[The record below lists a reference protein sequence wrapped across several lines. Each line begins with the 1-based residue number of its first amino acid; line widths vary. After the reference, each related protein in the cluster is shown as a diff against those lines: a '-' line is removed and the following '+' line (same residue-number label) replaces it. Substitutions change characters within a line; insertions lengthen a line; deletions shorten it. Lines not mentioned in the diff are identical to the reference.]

1 MKYSITTS
9 PLVPVVITILL
20 IYQLYLVPLFIAGG
34 ISIYWIWSFIFIQ
47 KEKNL
52 LKEGIQYLMDSFGNI
67 RTPITSIHTPLK
79 TIYNDHCPE
88 NAKTELLLA
97 IRKID
102 CLNEHLTGLMNL
114 KQLFTHSGS
123 VDIAEYELGKFIR
136 NKVDSLREH
145 AINNQIKLEIKT
157 EFKYA
162 STWFDQSKVSPIID
176 KFIRNAIDHAG
187 QKQTI
192 ILAISINPQHWQ
204 IRITGYKS
212 RRLTQCYTYKKLQLL
227 KRGEELEYSFDKSIF
242 YKKLLRLCNGKI
254 LINHSQQSVL
264 LRFPLKYTHK
274 NMSEYTP
281 IQFTVNQEEKK
292 IDSLFCKETHKRK
305 SAKPTVLLADSN
317 ADFRSYLE
325 TRLSEHF
332 IVKSFDNGLE
342 ALKYI
347 REEYSDIVICDMMLH
362 GMYGNELSSRLKTS
376 GETSIIP
383 IILYGSYLDGKQQN
397 TREASLADV
406 FLHTPFHVE
415 DLKIEI
421 NVLIKN
427 SRFLRKSFL
436 QKIFGEQFLKIK
448 ENENLNE
455 DNYVFIDRVK
465 DYILKN
471 IDQENL
477 TIDEVASELYMSRTT
492 FFNKWKSLTGE
503 APKFFIYRIRME
515 KAREL
520 LESGKYSV
528 NVVPEMIGLKNLKNF
543 RHKYKEYFGITPSES
558 IIKKQ

>member
-20 IYQLYLVPLFIAGG
+20 IYQLYLVPLLIAGG

-79 TIYNDHCPE
+79 TIYNNHCPE

-212 RRLTQCYTYKKLQLL
+212 RRLTQCYTYKKL
-227 KRGEELEYSFDKSIF
+227 S
-242 YKKLLRLCNGKI
+242 
-254 LINHSQQSVL
+254 LIH
-264 LRFPLKYTHK
+264 
-274 NMSEYTP
+274 
-281 IQFTVNQEEKK
+281 I
-292 IDSLFCKETHKRK
+292 
-305 SAKPTVLLADSN
+305 
-317 ADFRSYLE
+317 
-325 TRLSEHF
+325 
-332 IVKSFDNGLE
+332 
-342 ALKYI
+342 
-347 REEYSDIVICDMMLH
+347 
-362 GMYGNELSSRLKTS
+362 
-376 GETSIIP
+376 
-383 IILYGSYLDGKQQN
+383 
-397 TREASLADV
+397 
-406 FLHTPFHVE
+406 
-415 DLKIEI
+415 
-421 NVLIKN
+421 
-427 SRFLRKSFL
+427 
-436 QKIFGEQFLKIK
+436 
-448 ENENLNE
+448 
-455 DNYVFIDRVK
+455 
-465 DYILKN
+465 
-471 IDQENL
+471 
-477 TIDEVASELYMSRTT
+477 
-492 FFNKWKSLTGE
+492 
-503 APKFFIYRIRME
+503 
-515 KAREL
+515 
-520 LESGKYSV
+520 
-528 NVVPEMIGLKNLKNF
+528 
-543 RHKYKEYFGITPSES
+543 
-558 IIKKQ
+558 

>member
-1 MKYSITTS
+1 
-9 PLVPVVITILL
+9 
-20 IYQLYLVPLFIAGG
+20 
-34 ISIYWIWSFIFIQ
+34 
-47 KEKNL
+47 
-52 LKEGIQYLMDSFGNI
+52 MDSFGNI

-79 TIYNDHCPE
+79 TIYNNHCPE

-274 NMSEYTP
+274 NMAEYTP

-317 ADFRSYLE
+317 ADFKSYLE
-325 TRLSEHF
+325 TRLSEHL

-347 REEYSDIVICDMMLH
+347 REEYPDIVICDMMLH